1 MRKTRQ
7 TLPRRRRRDIGSKC
21 PVHSKN
27 HTITLGKYS
36 NSTII
41 NDFGNKIRTK
51 TIIRTKLRP
60 TDEPPRK
67 ATTTIPMAATYLDM
81 IERTVMY
88 AIVKRCTRCYKTSTN
103 NRNECGNTDQ
113 SSKNSRSTHI
123 YRQFN

>member
-1 MRKTRQ
+1 MRRRW
-7 TLPRRRRRDIGSKC
+7 PRRRCRDIGSKY

-36 NSTII
+36 NLTIN
-41 NDFGNKIRTK
+41 NDLGNKIRTII
-51 TIIRTKLRP
+51 IIRTKLRP

-67 ATTTIPMAATYLDM
+67 ATSTIPTAATYLDM
-81 IERTVMY
+81 IDRIVMY

-103 NRNECGNTDQ
+103 NRNERGNTDQ

-123 YRQFN
+123 YGQFN